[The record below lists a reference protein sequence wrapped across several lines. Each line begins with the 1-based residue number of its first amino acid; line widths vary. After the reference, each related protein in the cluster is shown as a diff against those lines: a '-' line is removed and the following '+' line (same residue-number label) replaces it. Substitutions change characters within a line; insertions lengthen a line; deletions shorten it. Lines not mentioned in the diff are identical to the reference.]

1 MSDRGR
7 IVSWSSP
14 RENAELP
21 TTDPDPPR
29 PAEIAGGAMAALAV
43 EQLEVERASKNSLEH
58 RGLIVVAASGLIAS
72 IASIAGR
79 NADFPVV
86 SVVFLVLSLCAFAG
100 AAVLGIL
107 VALPRVYEEVDVADL
122 GAWLERSSWEASG
135 SLGLMRATQKRI
147 ELLRA
152 FRVQNQAKAKLLTWA
167 FWAEILGVLLLLVSP
182 RSSSLRWRLNDDLM
196 CPTCAQHRA
205 WRSAAGLQWPS
216 DLRFLG
222 GR

>member
-1 MSDRGR
+1 
-7 IVSWSSP
+7 
-14 RENAELP
+14 
-21 TTDPDPPR
+21 
-29 PAEIAGGAMAALAV
+29 MAALAA

-58 RGLIVVAASGLIAS
+58 RGLIVVAASGL

-167 FWAEILGVLLLLVSP
+167 FWAEILGVLLLLVSAII
-182 RSSSLRWRLNDDLM
+182 LVAL
-196 CPTCAQHRA
+196 
-205 WRSAAGLQWPS
+205 AAE
-216 DLRFLG
+216 
-222 GR
+222 